1 MGFAWVGVVVIA
13 GALGWLYFS
22 AKLRTLRLR
31 VPPRPAPHTP
41 DPGGIDRASP
51 DAGPAQRQ
59 VPLPESSYGGSP
71 SAVRN
76 EKS

>member
-1 MGFAWVGVVVIA
+1 MSVVWLGIA
-13 GALGWLYFS
+13 LIVVALGWLYFS

-31 VPPRPAPHTP
+31 VPP
-41 DPGGIDRASP
+41 
-51 DAGPAQRQ
+51 AQRQ
-59 VPLPESSYGGSP
+59 VALPESSNGGSS

>member
-1 MGFAWVGVVVIA
+1 MSVVWLGIA
-13 GALGWLYFS
+13 LIVVALGWLYFS

-31 VPPRPAPHTP
+31 VPP
-41 DPGGIDRASP
+41 
-51 DAGPAQRQ
+51 AQRQ
-59 VPLPESSYGGSP
+59 VPLPASSNEGSS